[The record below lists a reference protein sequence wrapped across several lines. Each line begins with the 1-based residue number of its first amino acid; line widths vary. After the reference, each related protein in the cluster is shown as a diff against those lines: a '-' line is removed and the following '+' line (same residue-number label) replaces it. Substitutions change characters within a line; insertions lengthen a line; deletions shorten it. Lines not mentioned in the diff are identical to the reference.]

1 MQFESISA
9 FLDMGGYAFFVWLS
23 YGVSAFLLVA
33 LVYSS
38 QSNHKKVKNKIA
50 QRLQREIKLRKAA
63 EKSLAA
69 AEQTDGNTSVA
80 PELSKNSK
88 KVVS

>member
-1 MQFESISA
+1 MQFDSISA

-23 YGVSAFLLVA
+23 YGVSTFLLAA

-38 QSNHKKVKNKIA
+38 HNNHKKVKNKIA

-63 EKSLAA
+63 EKSS
-69 AEQTDGNTSVA
+69 AEAKQTDDKTSVVKD
-80 PELSKNSK
+80 LSKNSN

>member
-69 AEQTDGNTSVA
+69 AEQTDGNTSVV

>member
-1 MQFESISA
+1 MLMFTLNLKLEIWA
-9 FLDMGGYAFFVWLS
+9 MFFFS
-23 YGVSAFLLVA
+23 HGAA

-38 QSNHKKVKNKIA
+38 HSNHKKVKIKIA

-63 EKSLAA
+63 EKNSADA
-69 AEQTDGNTSVA
+69 QTTDNSNSVVKD
-80 PELSKNSK
+80 LSKNSN